1 MQDINFNTYLG
12 DKHAVRA
19 WKFTQQLQVLCNYL
33 VGRLER
39 RLPEVSNSSYSVAE
53 FPQHTKS
60 NIYHACKKCLMIMV
74 NNLSC
79 YYQLLLDSI
88 FVYSKNHLSF

>member
-1 MQDINFNTYLG
+1 MHDINFNTYLG

-39 RLPEVSNSSYSVAE
+39 RLPEVSNYSYSVAE

-60 NIYHACKKCLMIMV
+60 NISSCLQEVVAMMIMV

-79 YYQLLLDSI
+79 YYQLL
-88 FVYSKNHLSF
+88 